1 MLVVVVLSIVSVILR
16 ELRLLAVILV
26 ISRVLELSGVAGKL
40 VLHVRVLL
48 VHGLLV
54 LEKLRI
60 VLELNVLLVELL
72 QLRLRLQLEA
82 SSNLV
87 DFLFEDHGAFVVL
100 VLNRDLLLFLQKLEL
115 HPGLFEVVFL
125 FLYSLRLGIVL
136 IFHCLL
142 LQRLQGPKIN
152 T

>member
-26 ISRVLELSGVAGKL
+26 ISRVLELRGVAGKL

-82 SSNLV
+82 SSYLV
-87 DFLFEDHGAFVVL
+87 DFLLEDHGAFVVL

-115 HPGLFEVVFL
+115 HPGLFKVVFL
-125 FLYSLRLGIVL
+125 FLYSLRLGIVF